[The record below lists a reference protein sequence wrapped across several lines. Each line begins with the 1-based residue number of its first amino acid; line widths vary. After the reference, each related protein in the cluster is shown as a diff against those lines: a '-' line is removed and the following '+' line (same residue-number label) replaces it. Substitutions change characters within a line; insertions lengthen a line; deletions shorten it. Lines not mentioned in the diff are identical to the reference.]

1 MPVESIV
8 FITTAE
14 PEAAARFRIWIHSPH
29 VFLSDPA
36 AELFDA
42 FGVARGEAG
51 QLFSPTV
58 IARGFVSLLR
68 GNINGLPAGDPMRLG
83 GTFVLTSSGEVAW
96 SHVAADASDNASLE
110 DIQAAISAV
119 GGATAEEVG
128 PEPRR

>member
-14 PEAAARFRIWIHSPH
+14 PEAAERFRSWIHSPH
-29 VFLSDPA
+29 VFLSDPS

-83 GTFVLTSSGEVAW
+83 GTFVLTPSGEVAW
-96 SHVAADASDNASLE
+96 SHVAADASDNASLA

-119 GGATAEEVG
+119 GGATAAVG
-128 PEPRR
+128 PESRH